1 MSKKPRS
8 LLDEAAELP
17 NAAQLKAQRDAER
30 QIANLKAQLDSERR
44 KRQQAEAEVLIADQ
58 RADLAE
64 VLRDAPG
71 VPTAYAKPM
80 KSRGPATAIICMNDW
95 HVEEKVDPR
104 TINGLNE
111 YNLTIAAARI
121 KKAFQNSIKLL
132 DSERS
137 ISKIRDAKLWLGG
150 DLITGYIHE
159 ELAEENYLSPT
170 EAVLFAQEKALDGIQ
185 TLLDHG
191 GLDHLE
197 VLCSWGN
204 HGRTTRKPRTST
216 AYKTSYEWLMYQFL
230 AKMFAKN
237 PRVRFTIATSYHT
250 YVDVQGKT
258 VRLHHGDKLKY
269 QGGVGG
275 LTIPVE
281 KAIAAWNKS
290 RQADLDIFGHWHQA
304 LFAPRWICCNCIIGT
319 SSYGLNDVKAPHAP
333 PSQTLIVVAA
343 NHPRWVTAKE
353 IFCS

>member
-1 MSKKPRS
+1 MAKSKQLKR
-8 LLDEAAELP
+8 LDELP
-17 NAAQLKAQRDAER
+17 NHEHVKAIRDADR
-30 QIANLKAQLDSERR
+30 QVAKLKSELESERR
-44 KRQQAEAEVLIADQ
+44 KRAQAEAEVLEANT

-64 VLRDAPG
+64 ILRDAPSD
-71 VPTAYAKPM
+71 PKPFAIPAK
-80 KSRGPATAIICMNDW
+80 KCGDATAIICMNDW

-111 YNLTIAAARI
+111 YNLEIAAKRI
-121 KKAFQNSIKLL
+121 KRAFQNSIKLL

-170 EAVLFAQEKALDGIQ
+170 EATLFAHEHAADGIQ

-191 GLDHLE
+191 NLEYLE
-197 VLCSWGN
+197 VICSWGN

-216 AYKTSYEWLMYQFL
+216 AYKTSYEWLMYQYL
-230 AKMFAKN
+230 AKVFAKN
-237 PRVRFTIATSYHT
+237 PKVRFTIATAYHI
-250 YVDVQGKT
+250 YADVQGKT

-290 RQADLDIFGHWHQA
+290 RHADLDVFGHWHQA
-304 LFAPRWICCNCIIGT
+304 MFAPRWICCNCIIGT

-333 PSQTLIVVAA
+333 PSQTLIVVAK

-353 IFCS
+353 IFCD